1 MKKTVLALSL
11 LVGLSAAASS
21 YAALPQTVRIG
32 TDATYAPFSSK
43 DAKGDFVGFDIDLG
57 NEMCKRMEVKC
68 TWVGSDFDSL
78 IPSLKAKKIDAII
91 SSLSITE
98 KRQQEIAFSEKLYA
112 ADSRLIAAKGSPMLA
127 CFRARPRK
135 VTPMLTGARKAS
147 MWSLT
152 RTRI

>member
-11 LVGLSAAASS
+11 MMGICSASS
-21 YAALPQTVRIG
+21 AFAALPQSIRIG

-57 NEMCKRMEVKC
+57 NELCSRINVKC
-68 TWVGSDFDSL
+68 TWVGSDFDAL

-98 KRQQEIAFSEKLYA
+98 KRQQEIAFS
-112 ADSRLIAAKGSPMLA
+112 D
-127 CFRARPRK
+127 
-135 VTPMLTGARKAS
+135 
-147 MWSLT
+147 
-152 RTRI
+152 

>member
-11 LVGLSAAASS
+11 LVGLSAAAGS

-57 NEMCKRMEVKC
+57 NEMCKRIAVKC
-68 TWVGSDFDSL
+68 TWVGSDFDAL

-98 KRQQEIAFSEKLYA
+98 KRQQEIAFSDKLYA
-112 ADSRLIAAKGSPMLA
+112 ADSRLIAPKG
-127 CFRARPRK
+127 PRLSQ
-135 VTPMLTGARKAS
+135 PS
-147 MWSLT
+147 T
-152 RTRI
+152 R